1 MMIRSGRSER
11 SIPAL
16 MYTSDPV
23 AKFDASKVVGQ
34 QPQDSK
40 ADGARPSQARDEA
53 SSDGVVPKVG
63 NDRNGPGRLLR
74 SFMEPTRGSGS
85 FYRI

>member
-1 MMIRSGRSER
+1 MRSQAGKHVEQC
-11 SIPAL
+11 PL
-16 MYTSDPV
+16 GFGYH
-23 AKFDASKVVGQ
+23 VGVLDQ
-34 QPQDSK
+34 LGSVEN
-40 ADGARPSQARDEA
+40 GFCRFVARPSQARDEA
-53 SSDGVVPKVG
+53 SSDGVVLKVG